1 MKQRIEIRSLKRT
14 DKKELSRL
22 LRRQEGYDEFFSE
35 EKDADTLAKAVA
47 ERSLSTCA
55 FGEAA
60 FVDGR
65 MVGAIVGSRT
75 KKRGVLS
82 KIREKIYYLRL
93 KMKKRNREALKCLS
107 ELEKMEKEML
117 EENRIPSSNLMSLFL
132 MLCRYQNTEISES
145 LLNHW
150 EDCVKAHKNSYS
162 YVVINGR
169 REPGYLDGYERQDE
183 KYVMIQP
190 KIRHFRFYKTL
201 YRKKQFYCI

>member
-1 MKQRIEIRSLKRT
+1 MKQKIEIRSLKKT

-22 LRRQEGYDEFFSE
+22 LRRQEGYDDFFTD

-60 FVDGR
+60 FVDGQ
-65 MVGAIVGSRT
+65 MVGAVVGSRT

-82 KIREKIYYLRL
+82 KIWEKFYYLRL
-93 KMKKRNREALKCLS
+93 KMKKKNRDALRSLS
-107 ELEKMEKEML
+107 ELEKMEMEML
-117 EENRIPSSNLMSLFL
+117 EENRIRPFNLISLFPVIR
-132 MLCRYQNTEISES
+132 RYQNTQISGT
-145 LLNHW
+145 LLKHW
-150 EDCVKAHKNSYS
+150 EDWVKAHKNSYS

-169 REPGYLDGYERQDE
+169 QEPGYLEGYERRDE

-190 KIRHFRFYKTL
+190 QFRRFRFYKTL
-201 YRKKQFYCI
+201 YRKL